1 MESNLEEIKK
11 PKRTRR
17 KLHEIVEM
25 ERRVLELRLAHV
37 KWEDIAKIVGY
48 ASKGSAYNAYE
59 RALKRTLQEP
69 ADEIRQQE
77 RERLDRL
84 AQFWFPKALDPNDLD
99 GAQTASVMLLKIM
112 DRRAKYLGLDENKV
126 KHDVTI
132 YEGGSEIDQRV
143 KELAYLVANSKGTDT
158 SRLDG
163 GVTPNMA

>member
-1 MESNLEEIKK
+1 MG
-11 PKRTRR
+11 KRPP
-17 KLHEIVEM
+17 LHKTIEK

-37 KWEDIAKIVGY
+37 KWEDIAQSVGY
-48 ASKGSAYNAYE
+48 KSKSGAYQAYE

-69 ADEIRQQE
+69 ADEVRQQE

-84 AQFWFPKALDPNDLD
+84 AQFWLPKAFDNTNLDQ
-99 GAQTASVMLLKIM
+99 AQQATAILLKIM

-143 KELAYLVANSKGTDT
+143 KELAHLVAQNRTDT

-163 GVTPNMA
+163 GISASMA